1 MSARDIPLL
10 VMPFMEKLLPMGQWA
25 TKYGEG
31 VALVG
36 PFSWTLSEYKL
47 AGHDISAPL
56 VYTLK
61 SRPLVLIW

>member
-1 MSARDIPLL
+1 
-10 VMPFMEKLLPMGQWA
+10 MGQWA